1 MSLRVTMLGSGT
13 SSGVPVI
20 GCTCAV
26 CTSTDPRDRR
36 WRPGLKLE
44 SGGRTVLI
52 DTPTDLREQALRFGL
67 PRVDAVLF
75 THPHADHVFGL
86 DNLRIFNFRQ
96 RQAIPCYGSPATL
109 AALRR
114 TFAYVF
120 EGGQE
125 GGGKPQLDLIPIDV
139 GGGPFTAGGMQFTP
153 LPVAHGEMEVLAFR
167 SGSFAYVTDCSAI
180 PPPSLRALEGLDVL
194 ILDALRHRPHPTH
207 FTVAE
212 ALEVIAALRPRRA
225 ILTHIAHDL
234 GHAAVSATLPAGTE
248 IGYDGL
254 TFDVDT
260 GAAA

>member
-36 WRPGLKLE
+36 SRPGLKLE
-44 SGGRTVLI
+44 SAGRTVLI

-67 PRVDAVLF
+67 DRVDAVLF

-86 DNLRIFNFRQ
+86 DDLRIFNFRQ

-120 EGGQE
+120 EDGQE
-125 GGGKPQLDLIPIDV
+125 GGGKPQLELRAID
-139 GGGPFTAGGMQFTP
+139 GPFAAGGVRFTP
-153 LPVAHGEMEVLAFR
+153 LAVAHGEMEVLAFR
-167 SGSFAYVTDCSAI
+167 SGGFAYVTDCSAI
-180 PPPSLRALEGLDVL
+180 PPASMRELGGLDVL

-212 ALEVIAALRPRRA
+212 ALAVIATLRPRRA

-234 GHAAVSATLPAGTE
+234 GHAEVSATLPQGTE
-248 IGYDGL
+248 LGYDGL
-254 TFDVDT
+254 IFDVD
-260 GAAA
+260 